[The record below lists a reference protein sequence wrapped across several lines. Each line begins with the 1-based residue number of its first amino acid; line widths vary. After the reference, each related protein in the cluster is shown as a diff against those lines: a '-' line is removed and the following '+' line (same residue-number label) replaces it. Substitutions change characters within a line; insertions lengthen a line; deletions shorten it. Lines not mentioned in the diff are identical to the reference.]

1 VPVKI
6 LGALGKVLVSAG
18 VLVLLFAA
26 YQVWGT
32 NIQTDQAQREL
43 DREFDELVRQRAA
56 NAENST
62 TTSTTEA
69 PTIGSETT
77 VPPVTT
83 PAEPAPDIVAPATGE
98 LVGRISIPDI
108 GLKNFKFV
116 QGTATEQLKRGA
128 AHYTATPL
136 PGQRGNA
143 AIAGHRTTYGA
154 PFSNLDKIAVGDE
167 IVVETI
173 QGTFTYKAIGTRIV
187 APSEVS
193 VLESDG
199 RNLLTLTACH
209 PRYDL
214 RQRIVVQAELQGDVV
229 PELAGQEEATTTPD
243 RGDGDAIDLDGDS
256 GTLGAAD
263 IPWVQLALW
272 GTATAAVWFLAWVL
286 ARRVLGE
293 RRRALRWSPY
303 VVGLAPFIFCLYFFY
318 ENLSAAMPA
327 SY

>member
-1 VPVKI
+1 VLTRI
-6 LGALGKVLVSAG
+6 LGALGRVLISAG

-32 NIQTDQAQREL
+32 NIQTNQAQHEL
-43 DREFDELVRQRAA
+43 DDEFDELVRRRAA
-56 NAENST
+56 AAET
-62 TTSTTEA
+62 TTTA
-69 PTIGSETT
+69 PADPVAD

-83 PAEPAPDIVAPATGE
+83 PATPAPDIAAPAEGE

-116 QGTATEQLKRGA
+116 QGTAVEQLKRGA

-136 PGQRGNA
+136 PGQKGNA

-154 PFSNLDKIAVGDE
+154 PFSNIDKIEVGDE

-173 QGTFTYKAIGTRIV
+173 QGSFTYKAVGTRIV

-193 VLESDG
+193 VLDDDG

-214 RQRIVVQAELQGDVV
+214 RQRIVVQAELQGEVV
-229 PELAGQEEATTTPD
+229 PQLAGQDERAAEPDPTDGTTDEAATIE
-243 RGDGDAIDLDGDS
+243 GGSGSLESSNVDGA
-256 GTLGAAD
+256 
-263 IPWVQLALW
+263 QLALW
-272 GTATAAVWFLAWVL
+272 GAAAALVWSAAWLLAS
-286 ARRVLGE
+286 RVLGDKG
-293 RRRALRWSPY
+293 RTLRWAPY
-303 VVGLAPFIFCLYFFY
+303 VVGALPFLVCLYFFY
-318 ENLSAAMPA
+318 ENLSAALPG

>member
-1 VPVKI
+1 VLVKI
-6 LGALGKVLVSAG
+6 LGGLGKVLVAAG

-56 NAENST
+56 SAENST
-62 TTSTTEA
+62 TTTTEA
-69 PTIGSETT
+69 PTIGADTT
-77 VPPVTT
+77 APPVTK
-83 PAEPAPDIVAPATGE
+83 PPEPAPDIVAPATGE
-98 LVGRISIPDI
+98 LVGRISIPGI

-154 PFSNLDKIAVGDE
+154 PFSNIDKIAVGDE
-167 IVVETI
+167 IVVETV

-214 RQRIVVQAELQGDVV
+214 RQRIVVQAELQGEVV
-229 PELAGQEEATTTPD
+229 PQLAGQDDAATTPD
-243 RGDGDAIDLDGDS
+243 LGGEAPADLDGDS
-256 GTLGAAD
+256 GTLGASDVRWA
-263 IPWVQLALW
+263 QLALW
-272 GTATAAVWFLAWVL
+272 GVATTAVWLLAWALAKRVL
-286 ARRVLGE
+286 ADRGRP
-293 RRRALRWSPY
+293 LRWAPY
-303 VVGLAPFIFCLYFFY
+303 VVGLAPFLVCLYFFY
-318 ENLSAAMPA
+318 ENLSAALPA

>member
-1 VPVKI
+1 
-6 LGALGKVLVSAG
+6 LGKVLVSAG

-43 DREFDELVRQRAA
+43 SDEFDELVRQRAA
-56 NAENST
+56 AAENS

-69 PTIGSETT
+69 PAIGSDTT
-77 VPPVTT
+77 VPPQTT
-83 PAEPAPDIVAPATGE
+83 PAEPAPDIVAPATGD

-116 QGTATEQLKRGA
+116 QGTGTEELKRGA

-154 PFSNLDKIAVGDE
+154 PFSNIDKIAVGDE

-214 RQRIVVQAELQGDVV
+214 RQRIVVQAELQGEVV
-229 PELAGQEEATTTPD
+229 PELAGQEEATSTPD
-243 RGDGDAIDLDGDS
+243 LATEQPADLDGDS
-256 GTLGAAD
+256 GSLGASD
-263 IPWVQLALW
+263 IRWVQLALW

-286 ARRVLGE
+286 ARRVLDG
-293 RRRALRWSPY
+293 RSRPLRWAPY
-303 VVGLAPFIFCLYFFY
+303 VVGLVPFLVCLYFFY
-318 ENLSAAMPA
+318 ENLSAALPA

>member
-1 VPVKI
+1 VLVKI
-6 LGALGKVLVSAG
+6 LGALGKVLVAAG

-43 DREFDELVRQRAA
+43 ADEFDELVRKRAA
-56 NAENST
+56 AAETTT
-62 TTSTTEA
+62 TTSA
-69 PTIGSETT
+69 
-77 VPPVTT
+77 PPVGSDDTAPPQT
-83 PAEPAPDIVAPATGE
+83 LPPQPAPDIVAPATGE
-98 LVGRISIPDI
+98 LVGRISIPGI

-128 AHYTATPL
+128 AHYTSTPL

-154 PFSNLDKIAVGDE
+154 PFSNIDKIAVGDE
-167 IVVETI
+167 IVVETV
-173 QGTFTYKAIGTRIV
+173 QGSFTYKAIGTRIV

-214 RQRIVVQAELQGDVV
+214 RQRIVVQAELQGQVV
-229 PELAGQEEATTTPD
+229 PELAGQEEAMATPEPN
-243 RGDGDAIDLDGDS
+243 DAPADLDGDA
-256 GTLGAAD
+256 GTLEAGD
-263 IPWVQLALW
+263 VPWAHLALW
-272 GTATAAVWFLAWVL
+272 GAAAALVWLAAWAL
-286 ARRVLGE
+286 ARRVLAG
-293 RRRALRWSPY
+293 RGRPLRWSPY
-303 VVGLAPFIFCLYFFY
+303 VVGAVPFLVCLYFFY
-318 ENLSAAMPA
+318 ENLAAALPA